1 MTNIHTRVH
10 RPSIHHHNLRRP
22 PSAPHAAS
30 LPSLQSRMRAVLF
43 LALMGMAS
51 AMDIT
56 SKDQYQAEVVDSG
69 KNAFVKFLAPW

>member
-1 MTNIHTRVH
+1 
-10 RPSIHHHNLRRP
+10 
-22 PSAPHAAS
+22 
-30 LPSLQSRMRAVLF
+30 MRAVIF

-51 AMDIT
+51 AVDIT